1 MRHHTEEISF
11 DHLIVRRGQAFNI
24 TLYFRNRSFEPD
36 LDNIIFVAETG
47 ENPCW
52 HTGRVWGQSLRSW
65 EVSSEGLNSASLP
78 GPMPDLA
85 KGTRAVFSLAG
96 RHSPSPW
103 MASLETN
110 KASSLEVSLCAPPMA
125 PVGQYLLKVHIDSF
139 QGSVTAYQLG
149 KFILLFNPWCS
160 GKTGCLCGG
169 PLSPPLCQ
177 CHREPGSRISR
188 PLLPGNPQTFPIPC
202 TRHSLPTNKKQG
214 GINCYLFTHLEF

>member
-24 TLYFRNRSFEPD
+24 ILYFRNRGFEPD
-36 LDNIIFVAETG
+36 LDNIVFVAETG
-47 ENPCW
+47 EKPCW
-52 HTGRVWGQSLRSW
+52 HTGEGVEGRVSGAGRLPQ
-65 EVSSEGLNSASLP
+65 GLNSASLP

-85 KGTRAVFSLAG
+85 KGTRAVFSLSG

-160 GKTGCLCGG
+160 GKVGAYVGVPCLRPFVNATESQDQGFLDPCSLGIHK
-169 PLSPPLCQ
+169 PPQPHALDIHSQ
-177 CHREPGSRISR
+177 PPKSREG
-188 PLLPGNPQTFPIPC
+188 
-202 TRHSLPTNKKQG
+202 
-214 GINCYLFTHLEF
+214 